1 MKVLFCSTHPLHTA
15 DYLADLQAAL
25 PGAEFVHWHEDTP
38 PQGAELAVIF
48 QPPAALYAREPGL
61 RAALN
66 LGAGVDALLRNPAFP
81 ANLALYR
88 LEDGG
93 MSAQIAEYVVHAVS
107 GIVRQFGR
115 YAEQQTDR
123 HWQQLTALDRQAFPI
138 GVLGMGVIGRRIAS
152 TLAQLDYAVAG
163 WSRSGQPLEGVQVFG
178 GPSQM
183 AAFLARSRIVV
194 NILPL
199 TAETSGILNTQ
210 TLSQLI
216 APAHLINVGRGEHL
230 VEEDL
235 LAVMAAGHV
244 ESAVLDVFRTEPLPQ
259 DHPFWSHP
267 RIRVTPHVAAQ
278 TGRRETVAQIA
289 AKIEAYLA
297 GQPVSGLVSRE
308 LGY

>member
-15 DYLADLQAAL
+15 DFLADFQAAL
-25 PGAEFVHWHEDTP
+25 PAVEFIHWREDMPT
-38 PQGAELAVIF
+38 QGAELAVIF
-48 QPPAALYAREPGL
+48 QPPDALYAREPGL
-61 RAALN
+61 RAVFN

-81 ANLALYR
+81 SSLALYR

-107 GIVRQFGR
+107 RIVRQFDR
-115 YAEQQTDR
+115 YAEQEADR
-123 HWQQLTALDRQAFPI
+123 HWHQLTAIDRREFPV
-138 GVLGMGVIGRRIAS
+138 GVLGMGVIGRKIAT

-163 WSRSGQPLEGVQVFG
+163 WSRSGQPLEGVEVFG
-178 GPSQM
+178 GQSQM
-183 AAFLARSRIVV
+183 DAFLARSRIVV

-199 TAETSGILNTQ
+199 TSETSGILNAR
-210 TLSQLI
+210 TLGRLK

-235 LAVMAAGHV
+235 LEVMASGHV
-244 ESAVLDVFRTEPLPQ
+244 ESAVLDVFRTEPLPK

-267 RIRVTPHVAAQ
+267 RISVTPHIAAQ

-289 AKIEAYLA
+289 SKIEAYLA
-297 GQPVSGLVSRE
+297 GRTVSGLVSRE